1 MAITISTGTSI
12 SIASAYTGP
21 FTVSVITNATEA
33 VATVGAGHGLQ
44 AGDFVEMTSG
54 WDLLN
59 NRVVRVKA
67 VATNDVTLEGVNTTG
82 AKFPAGTGIGS
93 LRRINKTSGV
103 TQLTQL
109 KDLSASGGDQQFAD
123 ITSLSDRTTKQVPT
137 VRSAV
142 TMNIGVYDDP
152 SLSWYPIVT
161 AASDASVP
169 TALIMSFPN
178 GSVLI
183 ANAYWSLQ
191 KVPTVGKNEA
201 LSTQIS
207 LSYAAD
213 PIRYAS

>member
-1 MAITISTGTSI
+1 MPGYLGNEQEPEGQHERGQGFQGQHPA
-12 SIASAYTGP
+12 
-21 FTVSVITNATEA
+21 
-33 VATVGAGHGLQ
+33 HH
-44 AGDFVEMTSG
+44 
-54 WDLLN
+54 
-59 NRVVRVKA
+59 
-67 VATNDVTLEGVNTTG
+67 LE
-82 AKFPAGTGIGS
+82 F
-93 LRRINKTSGV
+93 
-103 TQLTQL
+103 QQQ
-109 KDLSASGGDQQFAD
+109 GGDQQFAD

-152 SLSWYPIVT
+152 SLTWYPIVT

-169 TALIMSFPN
+169 VALIMAFPN
-178 GSVLI
+178 GSVLV